1 MLKLCITPLI
11 VKKDEKPPN
20 TLIFIKIVLSLGK
33 WHVKEGFMS
42 KEIALEEEVKRFLK
56 RSSLKSDGNF
66 IFSEK
71 KTDSYKSLLKKELM
85 ITDYYIHKIEKHLST
100 LKNDRER
107 LLLVNKN
114 LIIHLT
120 YLNKLSNAL
129 SSIK

>member
-1 MLKLCITPLI
+1 
-11 VKKDEKPPN
+11 
-20 TLIFIKIVLSLGK
+20 
-33 WHVKEGFMS
+33 MS
-42 KEIALEEEVKRFLK
+42 KEIAFEEEVKRFLK

-66 IFSEK
+66 IFSEN